1 MKIFFKDV
9 YCAKPKSSRNS
20 SQEAFIIGKGFKYSE
35 VNPLCN
41 GSILNPALDSPEE
54 EKKVIIKEKIS
65 ESTEIKVDYESIKK
79 FVRCGDISIPCDQP
93 AAALKEEIAP
103 AAPGLALSSSLSDYM
118 NLFN

>member
-35 VNPLCN
+35 GNPLCN
-41 GSILNPALDSPEE
+41 GSLLNPALDAPEKSNKEEE
-54 EKKVIIKEKIS
+54 EKKGIDKSKS
-65 ESTEIKVDYESIKK
+65 VDYG
-79 FVRCGDISIPCDQP
+79 FVKRFVNCGDISTTCEQP
-93 AAALKEEIAP
+93 VVVAKEETVP
-103 AAPGLALSSSLSDYM
+103 PTSGLVLNSSLTDYM